1 MFNAK
6 IKIND
11 IKIDIKTILKIL
23 LNKDLSKWR
32 NFLLISKIAYKN
44 TPTHVDNEV
53 AIGIIMNPIF
63 LKNIKLIEIFKTTIN
78 NEI

>member
-1 MFNAK
+1 MKKFF
-6 IKIND
+6 INKQN
-11 IKIDIKTILKIL
+11 I
-23 LNKDLSKWR
+23 
-32 NFLLISKIAYKN
+32 YKN

-53 AIGIIMNPIF
+53 AIGIIMNPNF